1 MKYTYSKTETTPA
14 VDGDEE
20 VVEVEND
27 EVRSALLENCTH
39 GYHFIEVFP
48 LGRREE
54 ISILWYTVWTA
65 P

>member
-27 EVRSALLENCTH
+27 EVRSALQWRLLLGLTFVWE
-39 GYHFIEVFP
+39 EVNP
-48 LGRREE
+48 KSNPTL
-54 ISILWYTVWTA
+54 
-65 P
+65 